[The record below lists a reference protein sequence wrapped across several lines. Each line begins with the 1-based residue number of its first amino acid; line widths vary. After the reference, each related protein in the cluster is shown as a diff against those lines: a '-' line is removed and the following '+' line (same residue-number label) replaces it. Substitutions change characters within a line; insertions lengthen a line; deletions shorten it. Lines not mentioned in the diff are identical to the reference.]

1 MFALGDGTGTPVK
14 IRFTTRAAELGVLF
28 DPDLKLGEA
37 YAGGGLIVEQGS
49 IFDVLALILSQPR
62 EARLPYGAHI
72 QRLVRYVQR
81 RLKQF
86 NSRRRARRNV
96 AHHYDL
102 DDGLNQLFLDA
113 DRQYSCAYFD
123 SPDQIL
129 DDAQLSKKRH
139 LTSQLLVRPR
149 QEVLEVGCG
158 WGGLTLYLAGVCG
171 AHVTGITLSQKQLI
185 FARSRAEELG
195 LAKETLFRLQDYREI
210 SGRQPF
216 AIGNAA

>member
-1 MFALGDGTGTPVK
+1 MTRNQLKTFLAVKATQTHGTRGTNCELLQQYSHETTVDRLLELLLRKMILRGDLPITTSGRAMFALGDGTGTPVK

-37 YAGGGLIVEQGS
+37 YAGGGLIVGKS
-49 IFDVLALILSQPR
+49 FCIFDVLALILSQPR

-113 DRQYSCAYFD
+113 DRQYSCAYFN

-129 DDAQLSKKRH
+129 SMMLS
-139 LTSQLLVRPR
+139 
-149 QEVLEVGCG
+149 
-158 WGGLTLYLAGVCG
+158 
-171 AHVTGITLSQKQLI
+171 
-185 FARSRAEELG
+185 SR
-195 LAKETLFRLQDYREI
+195 K
-210 SGRQPF
+210 S
-216 AIGNAA
+216 AI